1 MALCTNRAAQR
12 ACSARPQAPSAAR
25 IAVVQQ
31 RPRVVLARSASV
43 SVSTEGKVVALSSG
57 EYEEFLAAHADS
69 TVIVDYYTDWC
80 GPCKMIA
87 PHLEEM
93 AAEMTHVK
101 FAKLNCT
108 TDPAAKKIAMA
119 QGIKALPTFHLFK
132 KGERAATFVGGKP
145 QQLRK
150 FLEEHA

>member
-1 MALCTNRAAQR
+1 MLLLFLRLRCLLLLLHLFVFAYVCVCGRARVGVTCTQ
-12 ACSARPQAPSAAR
+12 
-25 IAVVQQ
+25 
-31 RPRVVLARSASV
+31 
-43 SVSTEGKVVALSSG
+43 
-57 EYEEFLAAHADS
+57 
-69 TVIVDYYTDWC
+69 
-80 GPCKMIA
+80 
-87 PHLEEM
+87 EEM

-132 KGERAATFVGGKP
+132 NGEKAATFVGGKP

-150 FLEEHA
+150 FLEEHTA